1 MQMLSTRRV
10 LTILTAA
17 AFSLWSQG
25 SLAASGSAG
34 DAATVA
40 LPLVAAGISL
50 YYDDSDGLWQL
61 VKSEGSTLAITQ
73 LLKATVRE
81 TRPNGQDQRSFP
93 SRHASVAFSAAQFMQ
108 MRGGWAYGVPAYIVA
123 TAVAAD
129 RVHLREHHVKDV
141 VAGALVGIASSAY
154 FTDRRYGVSVGYS
167 PRDRAI
173 VASLRMDW

>member
-1 MQMLSTRRV
+1 MQMLSTYRV
-10 LTILTAA
+10 LTILAA
-17 AFSLWSQG
+17 ATISLSSQG

-40 LPLVAAGISL
+40 LPLVAAGISI
-50 YYDDSDGLWQL
+50 YYDDTDGLWQL
-61 VKSEGSTLAITQ
+61 AKSEASTLAMTQ
-73 LLKATVRE
+73 LLKASVQE

-108 MRGGWAYGVPAYIVA
+108 MRGGWVYGVPAYIVA

-129 RVHLREHHVKDV
+129 RVHLREHYLKDV
-141 VAGALVGIASSAY
+141 VAGAVVGIASSAY
-154 FTDRRYGVSVGYS
+154 FTDRRYGVSVGYL

-173 VASLRMDW
+173 LAQLRMDW